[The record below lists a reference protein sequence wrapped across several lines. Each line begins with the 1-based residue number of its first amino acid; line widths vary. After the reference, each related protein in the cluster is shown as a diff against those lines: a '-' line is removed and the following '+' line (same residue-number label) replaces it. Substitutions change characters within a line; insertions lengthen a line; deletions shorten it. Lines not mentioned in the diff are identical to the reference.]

1 MKDALLDDEGRRA
14 VLTATVVSGLLVAHQ
29 AAGRATRDAFFL
41 SNFPVAFLPVMMMAS
56 SAASIVAVGA
66 FSRVLARRSPFRVLP
81 VVAAVSSVLLL
92 GEWLL
97 TMAAPGAAA
106 VAIYLHLAF
115 FGGMLISG
123 LWSLINERF
132 DPYTAKRVVGRIGLG
147 GSLGAVAGGFLAWGA
162 SRVIPVPAMLL
173 VMASLTM
180 AAAVGMVRFGRGHIS
195 PTPTA
200 AADPAPPALATL
212 RRVPYLRDLALVVA
226 LGAVTDGLLDY
237 VLKSEAAA
245 TFTQPSQLMSFFAI
259 IATAFGLF
267 SLLVQTGLSRTSLRT
282 LGLAGTAA
290 VRPATVLLVALLG
303 LLDPRIWVA
312 VLARAGQDIN
322 TSSLFRS
329 AYELLF
335 TPLPEAEK
343 RPTKAVVDVAF
354 DKLGSLAGGAL
365 ALLAV
370 AVVPS
375 QTARVLF
382 GLACVLSIAALAFTG
397 RLHRGY
403 VRTLEQSLRLG
414 KVRLELADVPDEAS
428 RLTLAHTGLA
438 LDRETLL
445 KEISALR
452 DESKPP
458 GEATDPRAADPLLQ
472 AIVDLRS
479 GEKNRV
485 RSALR
490 RIPEPPPEVVA
501 YLIPLLGRDELFLD
515 VLRVLRR
522 VSGRVTGQ
530 LLDALLDPRA
540 DPAVRRRLPRVLK
553 ACATRRAVDGLLL
566 GLGDSRAD
574 VRAQCALALASIT
587 SRQPELSIPRVEVFT
602 AVRLEVK
609 AAAGDLEL
617 DHVFTLL
624 SLTLEREPLQLA
636 LRALRGTDR
645 GLRGTALEYL
655 ENVLPEDL
663 RKELSP
669 FLGGLG
675 RAPQGRPR
683 PAQEVVSELLSSSAA
698 IPFSRADLRARLPL
712 PERPEKT

>member
-29 AAGRATRDAFFL
+29 AAGRATRDAYFL
-41 SNFPVAFLPVMMMAS
+41 SIFPVALLPVMMMAS

-81 VVAAVSSVLLL
+81 VVAALSSFLLL
-92 GEWLL
+92 GEWALSL
-97 TMAAPGAAA
+97 VAPGAAA
-106 VAIYLHLAF
+106 IAVYLHLALF
-115 FGGMLISG
+115 AGALLSG
-123 LWSLINERF
+123 HWSLINERF

-147 GSLGAVAGGFLAWGA
+147 GSLGGVVGGFLAWGA
-162 SRVIPVPAMLL
+162 SRLIPVPAMLL
-173 VMASLTM
+173 VMALLTM
-180 AAAVGMVRFGRGHIS
+180 AAALGMRRFGQGHVS
-195 PTPTA
+195 AFPTRSA
-200 AADPAPPALATL
+200 NPAPPALATL

-245 TFTQPSQLMSFFAI
+245 TFTRPSQLMSFFAI
-259 IATAFGLF
+259 IGTAFGLM
-267 SLLVQTGLSRTSLRT
+267 SLVVQTSLSRTSLRT

-290 VRPATVLLVALLG
+290 ARPATVFVIALLG
-303 LLDPRIWVA
+303 IIDPRMWVA

-322 TSSLFRS
+322 SNSLFRS

-370 AVVPS
+370 AVAPS

-382 GLACVLSIAALAFTG
+382 AIASVLCLAALALTG
-397 RLHRGY
+397 RLNRGY
-403 VRTLEQSLRLG
+403 VRTLEQSLRAG
-414 KVRLELADVPDEAS
+414 KVRLEIADVPDEAT

-445 KEISALR
+445 KEINALR
-452 DESKPP
+452 DASKPP
-458 GEATDPRAADPLLQ
+458 GEGTDATRAADPLLQ
-472 AIVDLRS
+472 AILDLRS
-479 GEKNRV
+479 GERTRV

-490 RIPEPPPEVVA
+490 RVPEPPPEVVA
-501 YLIPLLGRDELFLD
+501 HLIQLLGRDDLFLD
-515 VLRVLRR
+515 VLRALRR

-530 LLDALLDPRA
+530 LLDALLDPRT

-553 ACATRRAVDGLLL
+553 ACATRRAVEGLLL
-566 GLGDSRAD
+566 ALGDSRPD
-574 VRAQCALALASIT
+574 VRAQCALALAGIT
-587 SRQPELSIPRVEVFT
+587 ARQPELSVPRADVFA
-602 AVRLEVK
+602 AVRVEVK
-609 AAAGDLEL
+609 AAGGALEL

-624 SLTLEREPLQLA
+624 SLALEREPLQIA
-636 LRALRGTDR
+636 LRALRGADR

-663 RKELSP
+663 RTELRP
-669 FLGGLG
+669 FLGEHARQAP
-675 RAPQGRPR
+675 RARPPQD
-683 PAQEVVSELLSSSAA
+683 VVNELLRSSAA

-712 PERPEKT
+712 PDREKT